1 MKITIP
7 ESINDI
13 TLGAFQKYH
22 ELLQREDL
30 QQFDF
35 DKRKIEI
42 FTALKREDIS
52 NIKQSDF
59 KFIIE
64 KIDIALEQNVE
75 FEPTF
80 KIKDVEF
87 GFIPNLDKISTGEFV
102 DLRKYDVGVETLH
115 NLMAILFRPIL
126 KKDSFNN
133 YKIIDY
139 KGTEQYA
146 NIMKQMPLSKVNGAL
161 VFFWNLARESTNYT
175 QKYMEEVQ
183 VRESKRRSTSKS
195 GDGMQ

>member
-52 NIKQSDF
+52 HIKQSDF

-133 YKIIDY
+133 YKIIDTITCCTFSFASRI
-139 KGTEQYA
+139 KERK
-146 NIMKQMPLSKVNGAL
+146 IK
-161 VFFWNLARESTNYT
+161 
-175 QKYMEEVQ
+175 
-183 VRESKRRSTSKS
+183 TSLI
-195 GDGMQ
+195 